1 MFLCFKININLWIF
15 VGVIIYSTGS
25 FAVLHE
31 YKPFR
36 TRYSN
41 GTLSEEVHITF
52 RVNTNYTTDRNIRK
66 PVNIDPCISFTPV
79 KPRFSMNGARM
90 SDLKCAEF
98 MVDLVN
104 RETIRDR
111 EERCKVK
118 RGQKPSEVPIRLIIS
133 KYSTKQGDYPHMAAI
148 GWKIKAI
155 NKWAFLCGGSLIS
168 PSFVLTAAH
177 CSKAM
182 NRELESPGPD
192 IVRLGTRDLEN
203 SKFESPVDINIKKFI
218 TNPYWKPPIKY
229 FDIALVQLVAE
240 VEFSK
245 LIQPACLEG
254 KYFTS
259 RHEVTVSGWGITNEK
274 SLKPSSEVQAGNVD
288 IIESKYCDFLL
299 LVYRDRNWGGLTD
312 NQMCAGNINGGVDTC
327 QGDSGGPLQVKIK
340 DTKYEGSMHMI
351 IGVTS
356 FGHKCGRKDL
366 PGVYTKISPFLDWI
380 ESVVWPKL

>member
-192 IVRLGTRDLEN
+192 IVRLGTRDLEVVKVLKTIIR
-203 SKFESPVDINIKKFI
+203 STGRKCGHHRVKVLRFP
-218 TNPYWKPPIKY
+218 T
-229 FDIALVQLVAE
+229 A
-240 VEFSK
+240 
-245 LIQPACLEG
+245 G
-254 KYFTS
+254 
-259 RHEVTVSGWGITNEK
+259 VSGQKLGR
-274 SLKPSSEVQAGNVD
+274 SDGQSDVCR
-288 IIESKYCDFLL
+288 KY
-299 LVYRDRNWGGLTD
+299 
-312 NQMCAGNINGGVDTC
+312 
-327 QGDSGGPLQVKIK
+327 
-340 DTKYEGSMHMI
+340 
-351 IGVTS
+351 
-356 FGHKCGRKDL
+356 
-366 PGVYTKISPFLDWI
+366 
-380 ESVVWPKL
+380 